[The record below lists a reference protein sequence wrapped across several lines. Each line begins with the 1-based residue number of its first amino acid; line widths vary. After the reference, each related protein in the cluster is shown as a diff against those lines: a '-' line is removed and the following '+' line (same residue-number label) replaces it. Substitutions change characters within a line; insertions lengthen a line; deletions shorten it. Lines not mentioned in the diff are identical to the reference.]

1 MKFEVLKW
9 NSSVFNVYVDTVG
22 LVEIIDLEMIGF
34 MDHYFNTSTLQ
45 HFNTSTLQHF
55 IHLFDCVSPNDK
67 VIIPL
72 YSLSEY
78 LR

>member
-45 HFNTSTLQHF
+45 HFQHFNTSTL
-55 IHLFDCVSPNDK
+55 
-67 VIIPL
+67 
-72 YSLSEY
+72 YSSIR
-78 LR
+78 LRLTKR